1 MRILIA
7 EDDAD
12 SSESYKDVLEAR
24 NHLVML
30 TENGEECLKI
40 YSEELKREQIE
51 IERKTTPFD
60 AVILDYMMPRKDGM
74 QVAKEILE
82 MNPKQRIIF
91 ASAYVEETLED
102 AVKQLKQVV
111 EHRGARWP
119 TQSANRDG
127 ADDGL
132 RVSSVQSP
140 RSCQSVTAPS
150 VVRKSGASTGG
161 RNVYRPQV
169 VVAKRAGYV
178 RSCARRTDGQIISV
192 DRPKSHSN
200 SVRLDARGG
209 DSGFPGL
216 DSPR

>member
-30 TENGEECLKI
+30 AENGEECLI
-40 YSEELKREQIE
+40 YNEELKREQIE
-51 IERKTTPFD
+51 IEKRERKTTPFD
-60 AVILDYMMPRKDGM
+60 AVILDYMMPRKDGT

-111 EHRGARWP
+111 ELMQKPFAVDALVD
-119 TQSANRDG
+119 TIEDKEIYE
-127 ADDGL
+127 GL
-132 RVSSVQSP
+132 KEIMLNMKQIKNESP
-140 RSCQSVTAPS
+140 SPQQLKSLFES
-150 VVRKSGASTGG
+150 LRKIQKG
-161 RNVYRPQV
+161 R
-169 VVAKRAGYV
+169 
-178 RSCARRTDGQIISV
+178 T
-192 DRPKSHSN
+192 
-200 SVRLDARGG
+200 
-209 DSGFPGL
+209 F
-216 DSPR
+216 